1 MNIEI
6 IFNWVFYI
14 TIGILAAL
22 VLVGFPLSLLSTE
35 RDRKRIKERR
45 LEQET
50 VGYREEPIE

>member
-22 VLVGFPLSLLSTE
+22 VLVGFPLALLSDKKDHKHSEVRRFE
-35 RDRKRIKERR
+35 RDN
-45 LEQET
+45 